1 MTDAASFVEHRQMLF
16 GIAYRLLGSVSE
28 AEDVVQDAYLRWQ
41 RVDTDTV
48 DSPAAYLTT
57 VVTRLAIDHLRS
69 ARVKREQYVGPWLP
83 EPLVAS
89 DGIEAGAELA
99 DSLSTAFLV
108 VLESLSPSER
118 AAFVLR
124 EVFDYPYAD
133 VAEILDR
140 SEAACRQLVHR
151 AKEAVAARRPRF
163 PASASQRERL
173 TRRFLE
179 ACGTGDVEPLLG
191 LLTEDATL
199 VSDGGDKAKAA
210 KRPIVGRDKVVRFL
224 RGILPAAPPDAVAE
238 MSWVNG
244 GPGIVV
250 RVDGTAF
257 LVATLDC
264 VGDAIAGVHLIV
276 NPDKLHSVG

>member
-1 MTDAASFVEHRQMLF
+1 MADAAFFVEHRPMLF
-16 GIAYRLLGSVSE
+16 GIAYRVLGSVAE

-41 RVDTDTV
+41 RVDADEV

-89 DGIEAGAELA
+89 DDIEVGMELA

-108 VLESLSPSER
+108 VLETLSPSER

-133 VAEILDR
+133 VAAILDK

-151 AKEAVAARRPRF
+151 ARESVAARRPRF

-179 ACGTGDVEPLLG
+179 TCRSGDVGALLG
-191 LLTEDATL
+191 LLTEDVTL
-199 VSDGGDKAKAA
+199 LSDGGDKARAA
-210 KRPIVGRDKVVRFL
+210 KRPIIGRDKVVRFL
-224 RGILPAAPPDAVAE
+224 NGILPSAPADAVAE
-238 MSWVNG
+238 MTRVNG
-244 GPGIVV
+244 GPGVVV
-250 RVDGTAF
+250 RAGGTVV

-264 VGDAIAGVHLIV
+264 VGEGIAGIHLVV
-276 NPDKLHSVG
+276 NPDKLRSVD

>member
-1 MTDAASFVEHRQMLF
+1 MADAASFVEHRQLLF
-16 GIAYRLLGSVSE
+16 GIAYRVLGSVAE

-41 RVDTDTV
+41 RVDGGEIG
-48 DSPAAYLTT
+48 SPAAYLTT

-69 ARVKREQYVGPWLP
+69 ARIKREQYVGPWLP

-89 DGIEAGAELA
+89 EDIGASMELA

-108 VLESLSPSER
+108 VLETLSPSER

-133 VAEILDR
+133 VATILDK

-179 ACGTGDVEPLLG
+179 VCRTGDVDPLLG
-191 LLTEDATL
+191 LLTEDVTL
-199 VSDGGDKAKAA
+199 LSDGGDQVRAA

-224 RGILPAAPPDAVAE
+224 KGILPQAPPDAVAE

-250 RVDGTAF
+250 RAGGMPF

-264 VGDAIAGVHLIV
+264 AGDAIAGLHLIV
-276 NPDKLHSVG
+276 NPDKLRSVG